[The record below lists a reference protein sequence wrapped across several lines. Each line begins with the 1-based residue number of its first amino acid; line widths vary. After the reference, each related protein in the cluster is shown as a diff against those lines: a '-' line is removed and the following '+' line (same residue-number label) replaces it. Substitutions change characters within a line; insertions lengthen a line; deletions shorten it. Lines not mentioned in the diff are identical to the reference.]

1 MWLQFDANGE
11 TDVNHLIKLFQVTQA
26 IMVVKAVA
34 AEVVEEQLNEQAMG
48 EGRSTAKKGTD
59 V

>member
-1 MWLQFDANGE
+1 
-11 TDVNHLIKLFQVTQA
+11 LIKLFQVTQA